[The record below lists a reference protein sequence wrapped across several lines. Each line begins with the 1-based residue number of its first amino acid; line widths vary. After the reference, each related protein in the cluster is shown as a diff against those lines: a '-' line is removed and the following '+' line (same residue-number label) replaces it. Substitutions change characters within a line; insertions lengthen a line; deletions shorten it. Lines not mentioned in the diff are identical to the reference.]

1 MSLENVQG
9 FRNRTLIVEIA
20 QMFSGNTGVDW
31 NETTTHN
38 LLLLVRDSVE
48 HLQGMNK
55 ETNHYLDLMC
65 EGHGISELTT
75 KIGGCDCNIC
85 EGNK

>member
-9 FRNRTLIVEIA
+9 FRNRKLIVEMA
-20 QMFSGNTGVDW
+20 KMFDANIGVDW
-31 NETTTHN
+31 NATSTNN
-38 LLLLVRDSVE
+38 LLLIIRDNIE

-65 EGHGISELTT
+65 EGHGIAELTT
-75 KIGGCDCNIC
+75 LIGSCDCKIC